1 MTEQRFKRK
10 PYYNIYKP
18 SKKEGAGAA
27 LQFSYDENKR
37 GIFLEAA
44 RQQGGR
50 LPIGSKEQ
58 FDWSKKIVFKIGTAD
73 IGQLLLLFS
82 RAKNDIACIHKPQD
96 SSHVSALEVKKQ
108 TGDYDNYRLQLSRTV
123 MQGGEKTTQSI
134 AMYIDHSEMAILAH
148 FVRECLTKML
158 GF

>member
-1 MTEQRFKRK
+1 MTEHKFNRK

-18 SKKEGAGAA
+18 NKKENAGAA

-44 RQQGGR
+44 KQQGER

-58 FDWSKKIVFKIGTAD
+58 FDWNRKIVFKIGTAD

-82 RAKNDIACIHKPQD
+82 RAKNDIACIHKPQVGFHT
-96 SSHVSALEVKKQ
+96 SVLEIKKQ
-108 TGDYDNYRLQLSRTV
+108 TGDYDNYRLQLSKTTL
-123 MQGGEKTTQSI
+123 QDGEKSTQSI
-134 AMYIDHSEMAILAH
+134 AMYIDHAEMAILAH

>member
-1 MTEQRFKRK
+1 MTEHKFNRK
-10 PYYNIYKP
+10 PYYNIYKHN
-18 SKKEGAGAA
+18 KKENAGAA

-44 RQQGGR
+44 KQQGGR

-58 FDWSKKIVFKIGTAD
+58 FDWNRKIVFKIGTAD

-82 RAKNDIACIHKPQD
+82 RAKNDIACIHKPQVG
-96 SSHVSALEVKKQ
+96 SHTSVLEIKKQ
-108 TGDYDNYRLQLSRTV
+108 TGDYDNYRLQLSKTTL
-123 MQGGEKTTQSI
+123 QDGEKSTQSI
-134 AMYIDHSEMAILAH
+134 ALYIDHAEMAILAH
-148 FVRECLTKML
+148 FVRECLTRML

>member
-1 MTEQRFKRK
+1 MSERFKRK

-18 SKKEGAGAA
+18 NSKSGAGAA

-44 RQQGGR
+44 KQQGER
-50 LPIGSKEQ
+50 LPIGSKDQ
-58 FDWSKKIVFKIGTAD
+58 FDWTKKVVFKIGTAD
-73 IGQLLLLFS
+73 IGQLLLLFT
-82 RAKNDIACIHKPQD
+82 RAKNEIACIHKPQD
-96 SSHVSALEVKKQ
+96 GMHTSVLEIKKQ
-108 TGDYDNYRLQLSRTV
+108 TGDYDNYRLQLSRTS
-123 MQGGEKTTQSI
+123 MYNGEKQTQSI
-134 AMYIDHSEMAILAH
+134 TMYIDHHEMAIFAH